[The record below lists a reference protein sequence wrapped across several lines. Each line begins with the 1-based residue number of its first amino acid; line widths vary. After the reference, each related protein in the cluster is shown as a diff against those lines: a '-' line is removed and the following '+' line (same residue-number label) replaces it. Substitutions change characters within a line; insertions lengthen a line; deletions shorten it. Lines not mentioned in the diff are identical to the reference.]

1 MKMKT
6 VTVRV
11 GEKGQIT
18 VPVEVRQREKMEKG
32 AQIEIIDLGEGSL
45 LLNKI
50 DRKKELLLALRI
62 LGRRIKEKGYNKD
75 KLIAFCRQVRK
86 DVYNA

>member
-1 MKMKT
+1 MKT
-6 VTVRV
+6 VTVRI

-18 VPVEVRQREKMEKG
+18 VPVDVRQKENLGKG
-32 AQIEIIDLGEGSL
+32 TQIEVIDLGDGSMF
-45 LLNKI
+45 LNKI

-75 KLIAFCRQVRK
+75 KLIEFCKKVRK
-86 DVYNA
+86 EVYNA